1 MNTKVRNRIAGAMY
15 GFAIGDAMGA
25 TTEFMSE
32 EQIQKTYGK
41 VTDIIGGGW
50 LKLKPGSVTDD
61 TEMMLCV
68 IKALTPVALDD
79 PMGYRFMQ
87 VCRDRFVKWF
97 NNHPKDVGGQ
107 CARAIRTMMSGRLGA
122 RYDESALGNGSLMR
136 ALPCA
141 ILDRLFL
148 NVAQGRL
155 THNNSGC
162 TECIELYH
170 KNVVRLLH
178 NTALRALD
186 RPKELM
192 EPTGC
197 VRNTLNNALYWASHC
212 ATFEEAIVGA
222 VNHGGDADTIAAL
235 TGGLAGARFGFETIP
250 TKWVA
255 ALDPNVKAELD
266 AFIDFACKEM
276 SDVYDFQVQ

>member
-1 MNTKVRNRIAGAMY
+1 MNIKVCNRIAGAMY

-32 EQIQKTYGK
+32 EQIQKKYGK

-50 LKLKPGSVTDD
+50 LDLKPGNVTDD
-61 TEMMLCV
+61 TEMMFCV
-68 IKALTPVALDD
+68 IEALTPTTLNE
-79 PMGYRFMQ
+79 PMGYHFMRACRNRFI
-87 VCRDRFVKWF
+87 RWF

-107 CARAIRTMMSGRLGA
+107 CSKAIRDMMHGKLAAHR
-122 RYDESALGNGSLMR
+122 DEAALGNGSLMR

-148 NVAQGRL
+148 NIAQGRL

-162 TECIELYH
+162 TECIEIYH
-170 KNVVRLLH
+170 KNIVRLLY

-197 VRNTLNNALYWASHC
+197 VRNTLNNALYWASHST
-212 ATFEEAIVGA
+212 TFEEAIVGA

-255 ALDPNVKAELD
+255 VLDPDVKAKLD
-266 AFIDFACKEM
+266 AFIDYACEEM
-276 SDVYDFQVQ
+276 SEMYDFQIR